1 MHIHQL
7 KELDFDEALELLE
20 TRLAET
26 RAAIDAAQKKIDDG
40 DYDGDRTTIETR
52 MASLQT
58 DRAALEARM
67 EKLRQQKA
75 SELAGE
81 TDNLL
86 TEMLEL
92 FDRIGERLDNLF
104 S

>member
-7 KELDFDEALELLE
+7 KELDFDEAIELLE

-26 RAAIDAAQKKIDDG
+26 QAAIDAAQKKVDDG
-40 DYDGDRTTIETR
+40 DYDGDRATIEAR

-58 DRAALEARM
+58 DRAALEERM

-75 SELAGE
+75 GELAGE

-86 TEMLEL
+86 TEMLAL
-92 FDRIGERLDNLF
+92 FDRIGERLDNIF